1 MHVMAKTL
9 PVVGVVIPAYNATAS
24 LLEAVEGALNQDP
37 PAGQVVVVDD
47 GSEENMAVALQPYAH
62 RVDYIRVSH
71 RGSSAA
77 RNAGLDRLKTDAV
90 MFLDA
95 DDLLLPG
102 ALACRMALMAG
113 GEAAW
118 GYTEGFVQ
126 NRSGE
131 QQLFSSVHP
140 PVEGRVEGWL
150 FEDLLRRNFITTD
163 AAIIRRDALLKLGG
177 FDETISGTEDW
188 DLWLRLAGSSPAL
201 YSQQPTFVYRLGANS
216 LSSDRQR
223 MDRMRFRTLVKADQ
237 LHPDKVRRA
246 SRAARQSVADAHNGL
261 GMMDAQ
267 SGDWGH
273 AKAHFGASLRLC
285 PVQGRA
291 WGWWLRSCVQA

>member
-9 PVVGVVIPAYNATAS
+9 PVVGVVIPAYNAAAF
-24 LLEAVEGALNQDP
+24 LFEAVKSVLNQDP

-47 GSEENMAVALQPYAH
+47 GSEDDTAEAVQPYTH

-77 RNAGLDRLKTDAV
+77 RNAGLDRLRTDAV
-90 MFLDA
+90 VFLDA

-102 ALACRMALMAG
+102 ALACRTALLAR

-118 GYTEGFVQ
+118 GHTEGFVQ
-126 NRSGE
+126 SPAGE
-131 QQLFSSVHP
+131 RQLFSSVHP
-140 PVEGRVEGWL
+140 PVTGLVEGWL

-177 FDETISGTEDW
+177 FDETITGTEDW
-188 DLWLRLAGSSPAL
+188 DLWLRLAGSSPVL
-201 YSQQPTFVYRLGANS
+201 YSRQPTFVYRLRANS
-216 LSSDRQR
+216 LSRDRQR

-237 LHPDKVRRA
+237 LYPGKVRRA
-246 SRAARQSVADAHNGL
+246 SRAVRRSVADAHNGL
-261 GMMDAQ
+261 GAMYVR
-267 SGDWGH
+267 SGDWGL
-273 AKAHFGASLRLC
+273 AKAHFGTSLQLC

-291 WGWWLRSCVQA
+291 WGWWLRSCVRA